1 MDQKTESPTP
11 KKLNDARKKGQ
22 VVNSKEVVSASMLTA
37 LVFYFWITGD
47 FYIQIMSDMALLPSQ
62 YYHLPFVDALKF
74 VFDGLMS
81 KVIILSVPLLFLLF
95 VIGIMSNFFQIGALF
110 VSEPIKPKMEKISVI
125 SGFKKIFS
133 MKNFFEF
140 IKSMIKIVFLSI
152 LVYLVIESNIK
163 DLVKLPNCGKQCLL
177 PLLGQMVLL
186 LLLNSVV
193 AFIIVAVVDYVFQK
207 AQHIKELKMSK
218 DEIKREYKETEGN
231 PEIKS
236 QRKSIHKELLNSDT
250 RKKVSNSS
258 VLITNPTHVA
268 IGLYYQKGE
277 TPLPR
282 LTIKGVDTVAFKIK
296 RIAQEEGIPI
306 IENIPLARAL
316 LAQVDV
322 DQFVPDNLID
332 AVAEVFGWIE
342 RMQKEQ

>member
-81 KVIILSVPLLFLLF
+81 KVIILSVPLLLLF